1 MTLNP
6 NETVLVRTRAQ
17 LEAARAG
24 RIGDVAVVMTMG
36 ALHEGHLAL
45 FRAARRTAK
54 TVLVTIFVNPLQFGP
69 NEDFDRYPRAFEDDL
84 KLCQEAEVDV
94 VFAPTVEEVYPGGD
108 PLVRIAPG
116 PMGENYE
123 GAHRPGHFSGVLTVV
138 NKLINL
144 TGPDYVF
151 FGEKDAQQLAL
162 VRRMVLDLNLP
173 VEVVAVPTEREPDGL
188 ARSSRNRYLSAQE
201 RESALALSRALFAGV
216 SQVKPD
222 EIRAAAR
229 EVLTEAGLADPP
241 VVLDYL
247 ALVDP
252 REFTEVMDPDY
263 TGPAVLAVAAKVG
276 TTRLIDNL
284 PLEIGG

>member
-6 NETVLVRTRAQ
+6 NETVLVHTRAQ

-36 ALHEGHLAL
+36 ALHEGHQAL
-45 FRAARRTAK
+45 FRAARQSAK
-54 TVLVTIFVNPLQFGP
+54 TVVATIFVNPLQFGP
-69 NEDFDRYPRAFEDDL
+69 NEDFDRYPRALEADL
-84 KLCQEAEVDV
+84 KLCQESEVDV
-94 VFAPTVEEVYPGGD
+94 VFAPTVDEVYPGGD
-108 PLVRIAPG
+108 PLVRIVPG
-116 PMGENYE
+116 PMGEVYE
-123 GAHRPGHFSGVLTVV
+123 GAHRPGHFSGMLTIV

-144 TGPDYVF
+144 TAPDYVF
-151 FGEKDAQQLAL
+151 FGQKDAQQLAL

-173 VEVVAVPTEREPDGL
+173 VEVVAVPTEREPDGM

-201 RESALALSRALFAGV
+201 RVSALALSRALFAGAT
-216 SQVKPD
+216 QAAPD
-222 EIRAAAR
+222 AIRDAVR
-229 EVLTEAGLADPP
+229 EVLAEAGRAQPP

-252 REFTEVMDPDY
+252 RDFTEIADPGY
-263 TGPAVLAVAAKVG
+263 AGPAVLAVAAKVG
-276 TTRLIDNL
+276 ATRLIDNL